1 MKQMFIYHYTDQ
13 RRVQMLEVGEV
24 DDIFVP
30 NPEDLLVN
38 LEQSHTLV
46 EELLT
51 MLPEAHC
58 TSYHTQSALG
68 AALQAAYKLMVGI
81 FHLFL
86 GILLV
91 GSLKL
96 NIKYFYIKSITRI
109 SRDSCYH

>member
-1 MKQMFIYHYTDQ
+1 
-13 RRVQMLEVGEV
+13 MLEVGEV

-46 EELLT
+46 EEFLT

-58 TSYHTQSALG
+58 SSFHTQSALG

-81 FHLFL
+81 FHLFWVFL
-86 GILLV
+86 DGLLII
-91 GSLKL
+91 SEM
-96 NIKYFYIKSITRI
+96 NSIAFLFL
-109 SRDSCYH
+109 S